1 MERFGYVCSRLCCF
15 FFFLQ
20 LSGDF
25 VFCFQRWQR
34 DYLKYVCDFEEWAH
48 TTQACCQVWT
58 GRHCEAVQ
66 LQPSCVP
73 KHGLAVIS
81 PLLLNLGILRRSVN
95 SLGCDCLRNTS
106 TVLPS
111 NIRKVCWGG
120 PGPTC
125 NFDLIVGHKGWLD
138 TVFYGLLL

>member
-1 MERFGYVCSRLCCF
+1 M
-15 FFFLQ
+15 
-20 LSGDF
+20 
-25 VFCFQRWQR
+25 
-34 DYLKYVCDFEEWAH
+34 KHVCDFEEWAH

-66 LQPSCVP
+66 LQLSCVP
-73 KHGLAVIS
+73 KHGSAVIS
-81 PLLLNLGILRRSVN
+81 PLLLNLGILWRSVN

-111 NIRKVCWGG
+111 NIRKVCWGE

-125 NFDLIVGHKGWLD
+125 NFDLIVGHKGVIRYCFLW
-138 TVFYGLLL
+138 TFIVESTPSPQQRYKQNKN